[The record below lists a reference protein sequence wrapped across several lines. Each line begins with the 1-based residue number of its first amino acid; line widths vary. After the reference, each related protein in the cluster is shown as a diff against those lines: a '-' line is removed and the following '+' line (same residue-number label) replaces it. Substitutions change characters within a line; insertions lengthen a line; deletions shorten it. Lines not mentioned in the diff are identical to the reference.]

1 MQGESPETASTVPAR
16 GLALPETSDRSSE
29 RRCAVN
35 GERLRQVRKLR
46 RLTQTRLAAMSGV
59 TPSTISQVESGSI
72 QPSPD
77 LESALAASLEFP
89 LEFFDRASGPDLPL
103 GSLTFRARRSAT
115 KRDLYEAQAWAEII
129 RECIVQLAESFSLPA
144 VRVPRLD
151 DESPETAA
159 QIARASLGLSSD
171 RPVPN
176 VTYAMEQAGT
186 LVLALP
192 VPLGHRDAFSTWTN
206 DAPPRPSAV
215 VCTRDTPGD
224 RLRHSLAHELG
235 HLVLHRGPSGAIA
248 SIEKEADRFAAE
260 FLVPADSAYDE
271 FSRPVTLESPRR
283 PQAALGR
290 VSGLARLSRSRTRGH
305 LRDPQPFVVHRDQPT
320 VGPIESRADRPSLG
334 TEKPRAL
341 RKLVES
347 AYGDPPNV
355 WRFASDLALPPQ
367 LASAILGAHASRSEA
382 VAVVPD
388 EPPGD
393 RIVHFPRPRP
403 NVP

>member
-1 MQGESPETASTVPAR
+1 M
-16 GLALPETSDRSSE
+16 
-29 RRCAVN
+29 N

-89 LEFFDRASGPDLPL
+89 LEFFHRASGPDLPL

-176 VTYAMEQAGT
+176 VIYAMEQAGT

-206 DAPPRPSAV
+206 DAPPRPLAV

-271 FSRPVTLESPRR
+271 FSRPVTLESLGALKPRWGVSVASLVYR
-283 PQAALGR
+283 ARELGVISEAR
-290 VSGLARLSRSRTRGH
+290 GRSLFIEISRRWGRSNPEPIGLE
-305 LRDPQPFVVHRDQPT
+305 
-320 VGPIESRADRPSLG
+320 I
-334 TEKPRAL
+334 EKPRAL
-341 RKLVES
+341 RKLAES

-355 WRFASDLALPPQ
+355 WRFATDFALPPQ
-367 LASAILGAHASRSEA
+367 FASAILGAHASRSEV

-388 EPPGD
+388 EPPDD
-393 RIVHFPRPRP
+393 RIVHFPRPSLP
-403 NVP
+403 